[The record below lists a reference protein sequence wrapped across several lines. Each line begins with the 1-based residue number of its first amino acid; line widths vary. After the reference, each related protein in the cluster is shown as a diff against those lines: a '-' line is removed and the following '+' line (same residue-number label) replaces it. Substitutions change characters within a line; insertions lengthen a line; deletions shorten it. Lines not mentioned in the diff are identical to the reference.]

1 MTTKC
6 SPPELRPK
14 KLDIL
19 VAAVVLVLAVVVAVG
34 FYGPKLGQSDHLT
47 AVISVGEEV
56 IERVDLTTLKEER
69 LLTVEGECT
78 LNVLLTESGA
88 EVILSDCP
96 TQDCVHTGH
105 ISRAGQSIVCLPGQ
119 VVIHLEGASDDG
131 APDIVVG

>member
-1 MTTKC
+1 MTTKY

-14 KLDIL
+14 KLDIV
-19 VAAVVLVLAVVVAVG
+19 VAAVVLILAAVVALG
-34 FYGPKLGQSDHLT
+34 FYGPKLGQSNHLT
-47 AVISVGEEV
+47 AVISVGEAV
-56 IERVDLTTLKEER
+56 IDRVDLTTLSGEK

-78 LNVLLTESGA
+78 LSVLLSSSGA
-88 EVILSDCP
+88 EVIFSDCP

>member
-1 MTTKC
+1 MTTKY

-14 KLDIL
+14 KLDIV
-19 VAAVVLVLAVVVAVG
+19 VAAVVLILAAVVALG
-34 FYGPKLGQSDHLT
+34 FYGPKLGQSNHLT

-56 IERVDLTTLKEER
+56 MERVDLTTLKGEE

>member
-1 MTTKC
+1 MTTKY

-14 KLDIL
+14 KLDIV
-19 VAAVVLVLAVVVAVG
+19 VAAVVLVLAVVVALG

-56 IERVDLTTLKEER
+56 IDRVDLTSLKEEK

-78 LNVLLTESGA
+78 LNVLLSNSGA

>member
-56 IERVDLTTLKEER
+56 IERVDLTTLKEDK

-88 EVILSDCP
+88 EVISSDCP

>member
-1 MTTKC
+1 MTTKY

-14 KLDIL
+14 KLDIVL
-19 VAAVVLVLAVVVAVG
+19 AAVVVILAAVVALG

-56 IERVDLTTLKEER
+56 IDRVDLTTLKEDK

-78 LNVLLTESGA
+78 LNVLLTEGGA

>member
-1 MTTKC
+1 MPTKY
-6 SPPELRPK
+6 SPPELRGK
-14 KLDIL
+14 KLDIV
-19 VAAVVLVLAVVVAVG
+19 VAAVVLILAAVVALS
-34 FYGPKLGQSDHLT
+34 FYGPKLGQNDHLT

-56 IERVDLTTLKEER
+56 IERVDLTTLKGEEI
-69 LLTVEGECT
+69 LTVEGACT

-119 VVIHLEGASDDG
+119 VVIHLEGASDDD